1 MVSFLDEF
9 WDYYSG
15 SSSSGPESSLS
26 EQQQTQTQTPKTLP
40 SPSPLLTKPIIIK
53 TKKNKQDLKILD
65 LGTGN
70 GSLLFSLSES
80 GFGTNPDPDPEKG
93 GGRLLGV
100 DYSAESIR
108 LAEAVASCRFSS
120 SYSSLDTNPDTNA
133 NPPKRNNKI
142 EFKEWDILRGDPSSL
157 FSSPSDS
164 GSSNDISQ
172 KKFDLVLDKGTF
184 DAISLSGETD
194 SLGRRVSEGY
204 AARVADLLVEGGI
217 FLVTSCNWTEVELQ
231 AWFEGTSTTSTTTTT
246 TTTDTTAP
254 DDGKEKKQRV
264 EKLRKIA
271 RIDYPSFSFGGVKG
285 QTISSLCF
293 QKVVEEVENQEGGD
307 HSVVCRKVLYQD
319 G

>member
-15 SSSSGPESSLS
+15 SSSGSGSSLS
-26 EQQQTQTQTPKTLP
+26 LSLSEQQTQTQTQKTLP
-40 SPSPLLTKPIIIK
+40 PLPLPKQ
-53 TKKNKQDLKILD
+53 KKKKQDLKILD

-70 GSLLFSLSES
+70 GSLLFSLSET
-80 GFGTNPDPDPEKG
+80 GFGTNPDGEDG

-100 DYSAESIR
+100 DYSAESVR
-108 LAEAVASCRFSS
+108 LAEAVASSRFSS
-120 SYSSLDTNPDTNA
+120 SSLNTNPN
-133 NPPKRNNKI
+133 NNKKRRI

-157 FSSPSDS
+157 FPSFPSDS
-164 GSSNDISQ
+164 NNISHQ
-172 KKFDLVLDKGTF
+172 KFDLVLDKGTF

-204 AARVADLLVEGGI
+204 AARVADLLTEGGI
-217 FLVTSCNWTEVELQ
+217 FLVTSCNWTEAELQ
-231 AWFEGTSTTSTTTTT
+231 AWFEGTTTTTT
-246 TTTDTTAP
+246 AATTTTTAP
-254 DDGKEKKQRV
+254 DDGKEKRGTARV

-293 QKVVEEVENQEGGD
+293 QKVVVAAED
-307 HSVVCRKVLYQD
+307 
-319 G
+319 

>member
-15 SSSSGPESSLS
+15 SSSSSGSDPSFPLS
-26 EQQQTQTQTPKTLP
+26 EQQTQTQTPKTLP
-40 SPSPLLTKPIIIK
+40 SPLPPKPIIIK
-53 TKKNKQDLKILD
+53 KKKNKQDLKILD

-80 GFGTNPDPDPEKG
+80 GFGTNPDPDPEKRG
-93 GGRLLGV
+93 SLLGV

-108 LAEAVASCRFSS
+108 LAEAVASSRFSS
-120 SYSSLDTNPDTNA
+120 SLDTGPDNTNPQ
-133 NPPKRNNKI
+133 KRNKI

-157 FSSPSDS
+157 FSFPSDS
-164 GSSNDISQ
+164 SSSSDISQ

-184 DAISLSGETD
+184 DAISLSGDTD

-204 AARVADLLVEGGI
+204 AARVADLLAEGGI

-231 AWFEGTSTTSTTTTT
+231 AWFEGTTTTSTVSPTTTSTTTTAT
-246 TTTDTTAP
+246 ATATAP
-254 DDGKEKKQRV
+254 DDVKEKKRRV

-293 QKVVEEVENQEGGD
+293 QKVVEEVEGQEGGD
-307 HSVVCRKVLYQD
+307 HSVV
-319 G
+319 